1 MSPRVAAARLARLL
15 DDAAGALAAGAGALD
30 GEETLLR
37 ADPPAALAGRA
48 GDRLR
53 SHLGAAPLAAL
64 AGNQRRHPDAGLLA
78 LEGVLQADLEIVAQ
92 VVAAALRLALPAAH
106 ELAEHLVENVGK
118 ARAEAEIARPRPA
131 AALFEGGVAEAV
143 IGSTLLLVL

>member
-30 GEETLLR
+30 GEEALLR

-53 SHLGAAPLAAL
+53 SRLGAAPLAAL
-64 AGNQRRHPDAGLLA
+64 AGDQRRHPDAGLLA

-106 ELAEHLVENVGK
+106 ELAEHLVEDVGE
-118 ARAEAEIARPRPA
+118 AAGAEAAHCTRKMV
-131 AALFEGGVAEAV
+131 AL
-143 IGSTLLLVL
+143 TLRS